1 MITGEPKIVDEVKL
15 KEKYLEFLK
24 TFKDESGSRKYEDL
38 ALKAVE
44 SKKRSLVIDYG
55 DLFANIETRDV
66 ALDLLERPITNIR
79 AASQAVKEFLRMNA
93 GPLSDDIIY
102 FSKPFHARFSNIPI
116 RVGIREIPS
125 YSLGKIVSVEG
136 IVTRVSDTYDK
147 LAEAV
152 YTCSGCGYEVSMPV
166 EDDIMPKPPAS
177 CPNCGQVMKFNQERS
192 SFINWQYIR
201 IQERP
206 EDLPPGGMPKY
217 IDAILLDDIVDEVK
231 PGDRIKTSAIIN
243 LRKNRKNIGDA
254 LFGPLFRRF
263 LEINFVETSSKEYER
278 VVITPEDEDEIKKLS
293 RDPQLEEKIVKSI
306 APSIYGH
313 ETIKRAIA
321 LALFG
326 GNEKILRDGT
336 KIRGEINL
344 LLVGDPGTAKCI
356 TGDSYVLLEG
366 DLKKVEELIPE
377 YEPIPD
383 GEDFVWKKEMKVAS
397 LNRTM
402 KICWEKSS
410 AIAKRRHKGEIITV
424 RTKMGFEIKV
434 TPTHPF
440 LTIVNGK
447 TEYRRASDLHP
458 GFYIAVAGKVP
469 KLNANRED
477 YLSPEL
483 IGILYYSN
491 IKSSGSEVRAQIRLR
506 NPNLV
511 GINDIIPLGS
521 KLEYIDG
528 NGRLSISLNDVDDY
542 LKVPRQRRDF
552 PSHLLFDEREFLSLM
567 KGIVAAAGRIN
578 RAKGTLS
585 IPVYSKKVAIEI
597 MLALISMG
605 YRPLMNTKGKRHCI
619 MIKGEDL
626 SDLFRKIG
634 VKVAIATRKRN
645 EDRVPGIGDVLIGIL
660 KRIKSKE
667 AVDLRKKVRKFV
679 TSGRPVPISIARE
692 IVDIAKKNGI
702 PVEDVEI
709 IISSD
714 VVWDEV
720 KQISRE
726 EFDGWVYDIEV
737 PSSRNFIANGLVVHN
752 SQLLKYVSRIS
763 PRGLYTTGKGSTA
776 AGLTAAVVRDASTGG
791 WTLEAGALVLADRG
805 TACIDEFDKMSEED
819 RRAIHE
825 AMEQQTISIAKAGIV
840 ATLNARTTIIAAA
853 NPKKGRYDKM
863 LSVAENINLP
873 PTILSRFDLIYVIKD
888 DPSEDL
894 DKRIARHITE
904 TRRGYNPEAEPPIPI
919 DLLRKYIAYARQ
931 NIRPALTKEAGEE
944 INRFYLSMRKM
955 SKEKAEAVEIME
967 QAPIPITPRQLE
979 ALFRLS
985 EARAK
990 LYLREEVTAED
1001 ARVAIELL
1009 KAMLKDVGYDEVT
1022 GTYDVSGFMHE
1033 SFQSSSYRRS
1043 HIMRLLSQ
1051 MEKQYENGEVPRA
1064 ELVAQAAKELNMV
1077 GKEVIIEKDIR
1088 SLYESGRIYIPRPGY
1103 IKIVPRRE

>member
-24 TFKDESGSRKYEDL
+24 TFRDESGSRKYEDL
-38 ALKAVE
+38 ALRAVE

-79 AASQAVKEFLRMNA
+79 AASQAVKEFLRTNA
-93 GPLSDDIIY
+93 GPLSDDTIY
-102 FSKPFHARFSNIPI
+102 FNKPFHARFSNIPI

-125 YSLGKIVSVEG
+125 YSLGKIASVEG
-136 IVTRVSDTYDK
+136 IVTRVSDTYDR

-152 YTCSGCGYEVSMPV
+152 YTCVGCGYEMSMPV
-166 EDDIMPKPPAS
+166 EDDTMPKPPAS
-177 CPNCGQVMKFNQERS
+177 CPNCGQIMKFNQERS
-192 SFINWQYIR
+192 SFISWQYIR

-217 IDAILLDDIVDEVK
+217 IDATLLDDIVDEVK

-254 LFGPLFRRF
+254 VFGPLFRRF

-278 VVITPEDEDEIKKLS
+278 VVITPEDEDEIRRLS
-293 RDPQLEEKIVKSI
+293 RDPQLEERIVKSI

-326 GNEKILRDGT
+326 GDEKILKDGT
-336 KIRGEINL
+336 KIRGEVNL

-366 DLKKVEELIPE
+366 DLRRVEELIPE

-383 GEDFVWKKEMKVAS
+383 GEDFVWRKEMRIAS
-397 LNRTM
+397 LNRMM

-410 AIAKRRHKGEIITV
+410 AIAKRRHKGDIITV
-424 RTKMGFEIKV
+424 KTRMGFEIKV

-458 GFYIAVAGKVP
+458 GFYIAVAGRVP
-469 KLNANRED
+469 KLDADRRD
-477 YLSPEL
+477 DLPPEL

-491 IKSSGSEVRAQIRLR
+491 IKSSESEVRAQIRLM
-506 NPNLV
+506 NPDLM
-511 GINDIIPLGS
+511 GINDIIPPES

-528 NGRLSISLNDVDDY
+528 NGRLSISLDHVDDY
-542 LKVPRQRRDF
+542 LKMPRQRRDL
-552 PSHLLFDEREFLSLM
+552 PSYLLFDEKEFLRLM
-567 KGIVAAAGRIN
+567 RGIVSAAGRIN

-585 IPVYSKKVAIEI
+585 VPVYSRKVAMKI

-605 YRPLMNTKGKRHCI
+605 YRPFMSTKGERHSI
-619 MIKGEDL
+619 MIKGEDV
-626 SDLFRKIG
+626 SDLLRRIG
-634 VKVAIATRKRN
+634 VRVAIAVRKRN
-645 EDRVPGIGDVLIGIL
+645 EDCIPGIGDVLIGIL
-660 KRIKSKE
+660 RLIKSKE
-667 AVDLRKKVRKFV
+667 AADLRKKLKKFV
-679 TSGRPVPISIARE
+679 TSGRPVSLSIARE
-692 IVDIAKKNGI
+692 VVDMAKRNGI
-702 PVEDVEI
+702 SVEDVET

-714 VVWDEV
+714 MVWDEV
-720 KQISRE
+720 KQILRE

-888 DPSEDL
+888 DPSEEL
-894 DKRIARHITE
+894 DRRIARHITE

-931 NIRPALTKEAGEE
+931 NIRPVLTKEAGEE
-944 INRFYLSMRKM
+944 ISRFYLSMRKM

-1001 ARVAIELL
+1001 TRVAIELL

-1033 SFQSSSYRRS
+1033 SFQSSSYRRA

-1064 ELVAQAAKELNMV
+1064 ELIAQAAKELNMV

-1103 IKIVPRRE
+1103 VKIVPRRE

>member
-1 MITGEPKIVDEVKL
+1 VITGEPKIVDEIKL

-24 TFKDESGSRKYEDL
+24 SFKDESGSRKYEEL
-38 ALKAVE
+38 ALRAIE
-44 SKKRSLVIDYG
+44 SKKRSIVIDYS
-55 DLFANIETRDV
+55 DLFANIDTREV
-66 ALDLLERPITNIR
+66 ALDLLERPVTNIR

-93 GPLSDDIIY
+93 GPLSDDLIY
-102 FSKPFHARFSNIPI
+102 FNKPFHARFSNIPI

-125 YSLGKIVSVEG
+125 YSLGKMISVEG

-147 LAEAV
+147 LSEAV
-152 YTCSGCGYEVSMPV
+152 YTCGACGYEISMPI
-166 EDDIMPKPPAS
+166 EDDVVPKPPAS
-177 CPNCGQVMKFNQERS
+177 CPNCGQAMKFNQERS
-192 SFINWQYIR
+192 SFVNWQYIR
-201 IQERP
+201 VQERP

-231 PGDRIKTSAIIN
+231 PGDRIKASAIIN
-243 LRKNRKNIGDA
+243 LRKNRKSVGDA
-254 LFGPLFRRF
+254 VFGPLFRRF
-263 LEINFVETSSKEYER
+263 LEINFIETSSKEYER
-278 VVITPEDEDEIKKLS
+278 VVITPEDEREIRKLS
-293 RDPQLEEKIVKSI
+293 KDPHLEEKIVKSI

-313 ETIKRAIA
+313 ETIKKAIA

-326 GNEKILRDGT
+326 GNEKILKDGT

-366 DLKKVEELIPE
+366 DLKRVDELTPE
-377 YEPIPD
+377 SSPIHD
-383 GEDFVWKKEMKVAS
+383 GEDLIWRKEFDVAS
-397 LNRTM
+397 LNNKMR
-402 KICWEKSS
+402 ICWERSS

-424 RTKMGFEIKV
+424 RTRMGFEIKV

-440 LTIVNGK
+440 LTITNGK
-447 TEYRRASDLHP
+447 TEYRKASDIHP
-458 GFYIAVAGKVP
+458 GFYIAVAGRIP
-469 KLNANRED
+469 ALNIKNENS
-477 YLSPEL
+477 LPPEL

-491 IKSSGSEVRAQIRLR
+491 IKISRNKIGVQIRLM
-506 NPNLV
+506 NPDIL
-511 GINDIIPLGS
+511 GINEIIPEKA
-521 KLEYIDG
+521 KLEYINR
-528 NGRLSISLNDVDDY
+528 NGRLSLSFDHIYDC
-542 LKVPRQRRDF
+542 LKAPRRERDI
-552 PSHLLFDEREFLSLM
+552 PSWLVFDERGFPKLM
-567 KGIVAAAGRIN
+567 KGIIAAAGRIN
-578 RAKGTLS
+578 RAKGALS
-585 IPVYSKKVAIEI
+585 IVFYSKKVALKI

-605 YRPLMNTKGKRHCI
+605 YRPCMSSSGGRHKITVKG
-619 MIKGEDL
+619 DDAA
-626 SDLFRKIG
+626 DLFRRIG
-634 VKVAIATRKRN
+634 IKVAIAKRKRN
-645 EDRVPGIGDVLIGIL
+645 EDGIPGIGDVLMEIL
-660 KRIKSKE
+660 GQIKSRE
-667 AVDLRKKVRKFV
+667 AADLRKKLKKFV
-679 TSGRPVPISIARE
+679 TSGRPVPLSIAKEVLDLAKRSGISADDIE
-692 IVDIAKKNGI
+692 VIV
-702 PVEDVEI
+702 
-709 IISSD
+709 SSD

-720 KQISRE
+720 KQVSRE
-726 EFDGWVYDIEV
+726 QFDGWVYDIEV
-737 PSSRNFIANGLVVHN
+737 PSNRNFVANGLIVHN

-894 DKRIARHITE
+894 DRRIAKHITE

-931 NIRPALTKEAGEE
+931 NITPVLTKEAGEE
-944 INRFYLSMRKM
+944 ISRFYLSMRKM
-955 SKEKAEAVEIME
+955 SKDKAEAVEIME

-1009 KAMLKDVGYDEVT
+1009 RAMLKDVGYDEVT

-1033 SFQSSSYRRS
+1033 SFQSSSYRRAR
-1043 HIMRLLSQ
+1043 IMELLSR
-1051 MEKQYENGEVPRA
+1051 MERQYENGEVPRA

-1088 SLYESGRIYIPRPGY
+1088 SLYEAGRIYIPRPGY
-1103 IKIVPRRE
+1103 VKIVPRRE